1 MQEWGT
7 HNLYGD
13 DFRQLADKIIEEFGQ
28 ADERAAA
35 ATESNPAP
43 GRKRAAAAAELHPA
57 AAKKVKA
64 EHIIPMDKLPAGSV
78 LMDCPLIN
86 QKAPKVTLQL
96 KAGHK
101 AYVINAGDEDA
112 KLSAGLVLAAF
123 GRGAY
128 KHRQPNE
135 TWNRAKEPL
144 FDLVPGSYVLQG
156 QKLVAVQDLV
166 NAQRKKQPFPRKPS
180 RMVTAAKE

>member
-35 ATESNPAP
+35 ATESSPAP

-64 EHIIPMDKLPAGSV
+64 EHIIPIDKLPAGSV

-86 QKAPKVTLQL
+86 QKAPNVTLQL

-128 KHRQPNE
+128 KHRSGA
-135 TWNRAKEPL
+135 WVVRASGPKAGRSAG
-144 FDLVPGSYVLQG
+144 PGECPAQEAARVSGVLSHFG
-156 QKLVAVQDLV
+156 RLT
-166 NAQRKKQPFPRKPS
+166 FPRKPS